1 MDGFIIIV
9 SGFSGAGKGTIMK
22 HLLEKYPEDYA
33 LSISAT
39 SRKPRPGERHGVD
52 YFFIDRANFEEM
64 IKKNQL
70 LEYAEY
76 VGNYYGTP
84 RRYVEDKLCLGKNV
98 ILEIEMQGAMKIKY
112 NMPGTKMISVFVS
125 TPDAVTLY
133 GRLVNRGTE
142 TPEVIKKRMERALE
156 ESSGVED
163 YDYLLVNDDLD
174 KTTELLHQIIMN
186 ERNEKAELNKNEL
199 VASNMEFINEMKFKL
214 LSFSKGELQ

>member
-1 MDGFIIIV
+1 MDGLIIIV
-9 SGFSGAGKGTIMK
+9 SGFSGAGKGSIMK
-22 HLLEKYPEDYA
+22 NLLEKHPEDYA

-39 SRKPRPGERHGVD
+39 SRKPRPGEKHGTD

-84 RRYVEDKLCLGKNV
+84 RRYVEDKLNMGKNV

-112 NMPGTKMISVFVS
+112 NMPETKVISVFVS
-125 TPDAVTLY
+125 TLDAVTLY
-133 GRLVNRGTE
+133 GRLVGRGTE
-142 TPEVIKKRMERALE
+142 TAEVIKKRMDRALE

-174 KTTELLHQIIMN
+174 ETTELLHQIIMN
-186 ERNEKAELNKNEL
+186 ERNGKPELNDEER
-199 VASNMEFINEMKFKL
+199 VASNMDFINDMKFKL

>member
-1 MDGFIIIV
+1 MDGLIIIV
-9 SGFSGAGKGTIMK
+9 SGFSGAGKGSIMK
-22 HLLEKYPEDYA
+22 NLLEKHPEDYA

-39 SRKPRPGERHGVD
+39 SRKPRPGEKHGTD

-84 RRYVEDKLCLGKNV
+84 RRYVEDKLNMGKNV
-98 ILEIEMQGAMKIKY
+98 ILEIEMQGAMKIKH
-112 NMPGTKMISVFVS
+112 NMPETKVISVFVS
-125 TPDAVTLY
+125 TLDAVTLY
-133 GRLVNRGTE
+133 GRLVGRGTE
-142 TPEVIKKRMERALE
+142 TAEVIKKRMDRALE

-174 KTTELLHQIIMN
+174 ETTELLHQIIMN
-186 ERNEKAELNKNEL
+186 ERNGKPELNNEER
-199 VASNMEFINEMKFKL
+199 VASNMDFINDMKFKL

>member
-1 MDGFIIIV
+1 MDGLIIIV
-9 SGFSGAGKGTIMK
+9 SGFSGAGKGSIMK
-22 HLLEKYPEDYA
+22 NLLEKHPEDYA

-39 SRKPRPGERHGVD
+39 SRKPRPGEKHGID

-84 RRYVEDKLCLGKNV
+84 RRYVEDQLNMGKNV
-98 ILEIEMQGAMKIKY
+98 ILEIEMQGAMKIKH
-112 NMPGTKMISVFVS
+112 NMPETKVISVFVS
-125 TPDAVTLY
+125 TLDAVTLY
-133 GRLVNRGTE
+133 GRLVGRGTE
-142 TPEVIKKRMERALE
+142 TAEVIKKRMDRALE

-174 KTTELLHQIIMN
+174 ETTELLHQIIMN
-186 ERNEKAELNKNEL
+186 ERNGKPELNNEER
-199 VASNMEFINEMKFKL
+199 VASNMDFINDMKFKL